1 MINKQEFNNSFN
13 QSIEMVRGDLMSFN
27 FELEGLGDAEPTF
40 TFSCCKKYGEAP
52 LFFGDV
58 TLIQSVNDVN
68 TYAVAVAPEDT
79 YDLDTGIYY
88 YDLSFNDDG
97 NIYTLMRGS
106 LTLLPNVERS

>member
-13 QSIEMVRGDLMSFN
+13 QSIEMVRGDVMAFN
-27 FELEGLGDAEPTF
+27 FQLEGLGEVTPTF
-40 TFSCCKKYGEAP
+40 NFSCCKNYGEAP
-52 LFFGDV
+52 LFFGEVSLVESSD
-58 TLIQSVNDVN
+58 NAN

-79 YDLDTGIYY
+79 ADLDTGIYY

-106 LTLLPNVERS
+106 LTLLPNVERR